1 MKVFK
6 FGGASVKDANAV
18 KNVAK
23 ILSEYKNEKIVVVV
37 SAMAKTTNALENIV
51 TAFVNHKPEKEN
63 LFKLIEAFHF
73 EVTNELFE
81 DKQHKVFEALHN
93 AFTELQW
100 AIDEEP
106 VYDYNKTY
114 DQIVCTGEIFS
125 SIILAN
131 YLSSQGLDCEWQDA
145 RNFIKTDDTYR
156 EGNVIWDET
165 ETLLKKLNQQNNHS
179 IQLFQGFI
187 GGNDENFSVSLGREG
202 SDYTASILAYCLDAE
217 SVTIWKDV
225 PGVLSADP
233 KFFPDAEL
241 IKHINYYDAIELT
254 YYGASVI
261 HPKTIKPL
269 QNKNIPLHVRSFID
283 YKNEGTI
290 IDAEKDTLPIP
301 CYIFK
306 DEQLLISIQPKDF
319 SFIAED
325 NMSHVYN
332 LFAHHR
338 VKMNTVQNS
347 ALSMSVCCDNDAQKI
362 PALIV
367 SLQHNFKVLF
377 NEGLKLYTIRH
388 YNDAIVKKLS
398 ATGEVLLE
406 VKSRQTCQF
415 VIK

>member
-6 FGGASVKDANAV
+6 FGGASVKDAAAV

-51 TAFVNHKPEKEN
+51 TAFVNHKTEKDN

-73 EVTNELFE
+73 DVANELFE
-81 DKQHKVFEALHN
+81 DKQHQVFEALHN

-106 VYDYNKTY
+106 VYNYNKTY

-156 EGNVIWDET
+156 EGNIIWDET
-165 ETLLKKLNQQNNHS
+165 ERLLKNLTQQNNHS

-217 SVTIWKDV
+217 SVSIWKDV

-233 KFFPDAEL
+233 KFFPDAVL
-241 IKHINYYDAIELT
+241 IRHINYYDAIELT

-290 IDAEKDTLPIP
+290 IDAEKDSLPIP

-347 ALSMSVCCDNDAQKI
+347 ALSMSVCCDNDTQKI
-362 PALIV
+362 PALIA
-367 SLQHNFKVLF
+367 SLQHNFKVLY
-377 NEGLKLYTIRH
+377 NENLKLYTIRH
-388 YNDAIVKKLS
+388 YDAATVEKLS
-398 ATGEVLLE
+398 AKGEVILE
-406 VKSRQTCQF
+406 VKSRQTCQL
-415 VIK
+415 VVK

>member
-6 FGGASVKDANAV
+6 FGGASVKDAEAV

-23 ILSEYKNEKIVVVV
+23 ILSEYKDEKIVVVV

-51 TAFVNHKPEKEN
+51 TAFVNHKPEKTN
-63 LFKLIEAFHF
+63 LFKLLEAFHF
-73 EVTNELFE
+73 DIVNELFA
-81 DKQHKVFEALHN
+81 DKQHKVFDELHN
-93 AFTELQW
+93 AFTELEW

-131 YLSSQGLDCEWQDA
+131 YLSSQGLDCAWQDA

-156 EGNVIWDET
+156 EGNIIWDET
-165 ETLLKKLNQQNNHS
+165 ERLLKNLNQQNNHS

-217 SVTIWKDV
+217 SVSIWKDV

-233 KFFPDAEL
+233 KFFPDAVL
-241 IKHINYYDAIELT
+241 IQHINYYDAIELT

-269 QNKNIPLHVRSFID
+269 QNKDIPLHVRSFID
-283 YKNEGTI
+283 YKNAGTI
-290 IDAEKDTLPIP
+290 IDAEKDSLPIP

-362 PALIV
+362 PALIA
-367 SLQHNFKVLF
+367 SLQHNFKVLY
-377 NEGLKLYTIRH
+377 NENLKLYTIRH
-388 YNDAIVKKLS
+388 YDAATVEKLS
-398 ATGEVLLE
+398 AKGEVILE
-406 VKSRQTCQF
+406 VKSRQTCQL
-415 VIK
+415 VVK

>member
-6 FGGASVKDANAV
+6 FGGASVKDATAV

-51 TAFVNHKPEKEN
+51 TAFVNRKPEKDN
-63 LFKLIEAFHF
+63 LFKLLEAFHF
-73 EVTNELFE
+73 EIVNELFN
-81 DKQHKVFEALHN
+81 DKQHKVYEALHN

-106 VYDYNKTY
+106 IYDYNKTY

-156 EGNVIWDET
+156 DGNIIWDET
-165 ETLLKKLNQQNNHS
+165 ERLLKNLNQQNNHS

-233 KFFPDAEL
+233 KFFPDAIL

-269 QNKNIPLHVRSFID
+269 QNKIIPLHVRSFID

-290 IDAEKDTLPIP
+290 IDAEKDSLPIP

-306 DEQLLISIQPKDF
+306 DNQLLISIQPKDF

-347 ALSMSVCCDNDAQKI
+347 ALSMSVCCDNDTQKI
-362 PALIV
+362 PALIA
-367 SLQHNFKVLF
+367 SLQHNFKVLY
-377 NEGLKLYTIRH
+377 NDNLKLYTIRH
-388 YNDAIVKKLS
+388 YDTTTLERLVAN
-398 ATGEVLLE
+398 GEVILE
-406 VKSRQTCQF
+406 VKSRQTCQL
-415 VIK
+415 VVK

>member
-6 FGGASVKDANAV
+6 FGGASVKDAEAV

-23 ILSEYKNEKIVVVV
+23 ILSEYKNEKIAIVV

-51 TAFVNHKPEKEN
+51 TAFVNLKPEKDN

-73 EVTNELFE
+73 DIVNELFE
-81 DKQHKVFEALHN
+81 NKQHKVFEELHN

-131 YLSSQGLDCEWQDA
+131 YLSSQGLDCAWQDA

-156 EGNVIWDET
+156 EGNIIWDET
-165 ETLLKKLNQQNNHS
+165 ERLLKNLNQQNNHS

-233 KFFPDAEL
+233 KFFPDAVL

-283 YKNEGTI
+283 YKKEGTI
-290 IDAEKDTLPIP
+290 IDAEKDSLPIP

-306 DEQLLISIQPKDF
+306 DQQLLISIQPKDF

-347 ALSMSVCCDNDAQKI
+347 ALSMSVCCDNDTQKI
-362 PALIV
+362 PALIA
-367 SLQHNFKVLF
+367 SLQHNFKVLY
-377 NEGLKLYTIRH
+377 NENLKLYTIRH
-388 YNDAIVKKLS
+388 YDAATVEKLS
-398 ATGEVLLE
+398 AKGEVILE
-406 VKSRQTCQF
+406 LKSRQTCQL
-415 VIK
+415 VVK

>member
-6 FGGASVKDANAV
+6 FGGASVKDASAV

-23 ILSEYKNEKIVVVV
+23 ILKHYQSEQLIVVV
-37 SAMAKTTNALENIV
+37 SAMAKTTNALEQLVQAYIQQ
-51 TAFVNHKPEKEN
+51 KPEKEK
-63 LFKLIEAFHF
+63 LFKDLEAFHF
-73 EVTNELFE
+73 DIVGKLFE
-81 DKQHKVFEALHN
+81 DKNHSVYSELHN
-93 AFTELQW
+93 AFTELEW
-100 AIDEEP
+100 AIEDEP

-114 DQIVCTGEIFS
+114 DQIVCTGELFS

-131 YLSSQGLDCEWQDA
+131 YLKSEGLDCAWQDA
-145 RNFIKTDDTYR
+145 RNFIKSDDTYR
-156 EGNVIWDET
+156 EGNIIWEET
-165 ETLLKKLNQQNNHS
+165 ERLVVDLIKQNKHS
-179 IQLFQGFI
+179 IYLFQGFI
-187 GGNDENFSVSLGREG
+187 AGNDENFSVSLGREG
-202 SDYTASILAYCLDAE
+202 SDYTASILAYCTDAE
-217 SVTIWKDV
+217 SVSIWKDV

-233 KFFPDAEL
+233 KYFPDATL

-283 YKNEGTI
+283 FEKEGTI
-290 IDAEKDTLPIP
+290 IDQEKDALPVP

-306 DEQLLISIQPKDF
+306 DQQILISIQPKNF

-332 LFAHHR
+332 LFSHHR
-338 VKMNTVQNS
+338 VKMNMVQNS

-362 PALIV
+362 PALMA

-377 NEGLKLYTIRH
+377 NDSLKLYTIRH
-388 YNDAIVKKLS
+388 YDDATIQKLS
-398 ATGEVLLE
+398 TKGEVLLE

-415 VIK
+415 VMK

>member
-6 FGGASVKDANAV
+6 FGGASVKDAAAV

-51 TAFVNHKPEKEN
+51 TAFVNHKPEKDN
-63 LFKLIEAFHF
+63 LFKLVEAFHF
-73 EVTNELFE
+73 DVANELFE

-131 YLSSQGLDCEWQDA
+131 YLSLQGLDCVWQDA

-156 EGNVIWDET
+156 EGNIIWDET
-165 ETLLKKLNQQNNHS
+165 ERLLKNLTQQNNHS

-217 SVTIWKDV
+217 SVSIWKDV

-233 KFFPDAEL
+233 KFFPDAVL
-241 IKHINYYDAIELT
+241 IQHINYYDAIELT

-283 YKNEGTI
+283 YKSEGTI
-290 IDAEKDTLPIP
+290 IDAEKDSLPIP

-347 ALSMSVCCDNDAQKI
+347 ALSMSVCCDNDTQKI
-362 PALIV
+362 PGLIA
-367 SLQHNFKVLF
+367 SLQHNFKVLY
-377 NEGLKLYTIRH
+377 NENLKLYTIRH
-388 YNDAIVKKLS
+388 YDTATVEKLS
-398 ATGEVLLE
+398 AKGEVILE
-406 VKSRQTCQF
+406 VKSRQTCQL
-415 VIK
+415 VVK

>member
-1 MKVFK
+1 MKIFK

-51 TAFVNHKPEKEN
+51 KAFVNHKPEKNN

-73 EVTNELFE
+73 EVANELFE
-81 DKQHKVFEALHN
+81 NKQHKVFEALHN

-106 VYDYNKTY
+106 VYDYNKSY

-145 RNFIKTDDTYR
+145 RNFIRTDDTYR
-156 EGNVIWDET
+156 EGNIIWEET
-165 ETLLKKLNQQNNHS
+165 EKLLKNLNQQNNHS

-233 KFFPDAEL
+233 KFFPDAVL

-290 IDAEKDTLPIP
+290 IDQEKDTLPIP

-362 PALIV
+362 PALIA
-367 SLQHNFKVLF
+367 SLQYNFKVLF

-388 YNDAIVKKLS
+388 YDDAIVKKLS

-415 VIK
+415 VVK

>member
-6 FGGASVKDANAV
+6 FGGASVKDAAAV

-23 ILSEYKNEKIVVVV
+23 ILSEYKNEKTVVVV

-51 TAFVNHKPEKEN
+51 TAFVNHQPEKTN
-63 LFKLIEAFHF
+63 LFKHLEAFHF
-73 EVTNELFE
+73 DIVNELFA
-81 DKQHKVFEALHN
+81 DKQHKVFDELHN
-93 AFTELQW
+93 AFTELEW

-131 YLSSQGLDCEWQDA
+131 YLAAQGLDCAWQDA

-156 EGNVIWDET
+156 EGNIIWGET
-165 ETLLKKLNQQNNHS
+165 ERLLKNLNQQNNHS

-217 SVTIWKDV
+217 NVTIWKDV

-233 KFFPDAEL
+233 KFFPDAVL
-241 IKHINYYDAIELT
+241 IQHINYYDAIELT

-290 IDAEKDTLPIP
+290 IDAEKDSLPIP

-325 NMSHVYN
+325 NMSLVYN

-362 PALIV
+362 PALIA
-367 SLQHNFKVLF
+367 SLQHNFKVLY
-377 NEGLKLYTIRH
+377 NDNLKLYTIRH
-388 YNDAIVKKLS
+388 YDAATVEKLS
-398 ATGEVLLE
+398 AKGEVILE
-406 VKSRQTCQF
+406 VKSRQTCQL
-415 VIK
+415 VVK

>member
-1 MKVFK
+1 
-6 FGGASVKDANAV
+6 
-18 KNVAK
+18 
-23 ILSEYKNEKIVVVV
+23 VVV

-51 TAFVNHKPEKEN
+51 TAFVNHKSEKDI
-63 LFKLIEAFHF
+63 LFKQIETFHF
-73 EVTNELFE
+73 DIVNELFE
-81 DKQHKVFEALHN
+81 DKHHKVFEALHN

-125 SIILAN
+125 SIILAH
-131 YLSSQGLDCEWQDA
+131 YLSAQGLDCEWQDA

-156 EGNVIWDET
+156 EANIIWDET
-165 ETLLKKLNQQNNHS
+165 EGLLKNLNQQNKHS

-233 KFFPDAEL
+233 KFFPDAVL

-290 IDAEKDTLPIP
+290 IDAEKDSLPIP

-306 DEQLLISIQPKDF
+306 DQQVLISIQPKDF

-332 LFAHHR
+332 LFSHHR
-338 VKMNTVQNS
+338 VKINTVQNS
-347 ALSMSVCCDNDAQKI
+347 ALSMSVCCDNDTQKI
-362 PALIV
+362 PALIA
-367 SLQHNFKVLF
+367 SLQHNFKVLY
-377 NEGLKLYTIRH
+377 NDNLKLYTIRH
-388 YNDAIVKKLS
+388 YDAATVERLS
-398 ATGEVLLE
+398 AKGEVILE
-406 VKSRQTCQF
+406 VKSRQTCQL
-415 VIK
+415 VVK

>member
-6 FGGASVKDANAV
+6 FGGASVKDAAAV

-51 TAFVNHKPEKEN
+51 TAFVNHKPEKDN

-73 EVTNELFE
+73 DVANELFE

-131 YLSSQGLDCEWQDA
+131 YLSSQGLDCAWQDA

-156 EGNVIWDET
+156 EGNIIWDET
-165 ETLLKKLNQQNNHS
+165 ERLLKNLNQQNNHS

-217 SVTIWKDV
+217 SVSIWKDV

-233 KFFPDAEL
+233 KFFPDAVL
-241 IKHINYYDAIELT
+241 IQHINYYDAIELT

-269 QNKNIPLHVRSFID
+269 QNKDIPLHVRSFID
-283 YKNEGTI
+283 YKNAGTI
-290 IDAEKDTLPIP
+290 IDAEKDSLPIP

-362 PALIV
+362 PALIA
-367 SLQHNFKVLF
+367 SLQHNFKVLY
-377 NEGLKLYTIRH
+377 NENLKLYTIRH
-388 YNDAIVKKLS
+388 YDAATVEKLS
-398 ATGEVLLE
+398 AKGEVILE
-406 VKSRQTCQF
+406 VKSRQTCQL
-415 VIK
+415 VVK

>member
-6 FGGASVKDANAV
+6 FGGASVKDADAV
-18 KNVAK
+18 KNIAK
-23 ILSEYKNEKIVVVV
+23 ILANYSNEKIVIVV

-51 TAFVNHKPEKEN
+51 KAYLNNGAEKDS
-63 LFKLIEAFHF
+63 LFKSLEAFHF
-73 EVTNELFE
+73 DIADALFE
-81 DKQHKVFEALHN
+81 NKNHKVFEDLHN
-93 AFTELQW
+93 AFTELEW
-100 AIDEEP
+100 AMDETP
-106 VYDYNKTY
+106 IYDYNKTY

-125 SIILAN
+125 SIILSY
-131 YLSSQGLDCEWQDA
+131 YLSVQGLDCEWHDA
-145 RNFIKTDDTYR
+145 RNFIRTDDTYR
-156 EGNVIWDET
+156 EGNVIWEET
-165 ETLLKKLNQQNNHS
+165 ERLLKQLQQQNKHS
-179 IQLFQGFI
+179 IHLFQGFI

-233 KFFPDAEL
+233 KYFPDAVL
-241 IKHINYYDAIELT
+241 IQHINYYDAIELT

-283 YKNEGTI
+283 YEKTGTI
-290 IDAEKDTLPIP
+290 IDHEKDTLPIP

-306 DEQLLISIQPKDF
+306 DNQLLISIQPKDF

-347 ALSMSVCCDNDAQKI
+347 ALSMSVCCDHDPQKI
-362 PALIV
+362 PALIT
-367 SLQHNFKVLF
+367 SLQHNFKVL
-377 NEGLKLYTIRH
+377 
-388 YNDAIVKKLS
+388 YNTGFKIVYHS
-398 ATGEVLLE
+398 LL
-406 VKSRQTCQF
+406 
-415 VIK
+415 

>member
-6 FGGASVKDANAV
+6 FGGASVKDATAV

-51 TAFVNHKPEKEN
+51 TAFVNRKPEKDN
-63 LFKLIEAFHF
+63 LFKLLEAFHF
-73 EVTNELFE
+73 EIVNELFN
-81 DKQHKVFEALHN
+81 DKQHKVYEALHN

-156 EGNVIWDET
+156 DGNIIWDET
-165 ETLLKKLNQQNNHS
+165 ERLLKNLNQQNNHS

-233 KFFPDAEL
+233 KFFPDAIL

-290 IDAEKDTLPIP
+290 IDAEKDSLPIP

-306 DEQLLISIQPKDF
+306 DNQLLISIQPKDF

-347 ALSMSVCCDNDAQKI
+347 ALSMSVCCDNDTQKI
-362 PALIV
+362 PALIA
-367 SLQHNFKVLF
+367 SLQHNFKILY
-377 NEGLKLYTIRH
+377 NDNLKLYTIRH
-388 YNDAIVKKLS
+388 YDTTTLERLVAN
-398 ATGEVLLE
+398 GEVILE
-406 VKSRQTCQF
+406 VKSRQTCQL
-415 VIK
+415 VVK